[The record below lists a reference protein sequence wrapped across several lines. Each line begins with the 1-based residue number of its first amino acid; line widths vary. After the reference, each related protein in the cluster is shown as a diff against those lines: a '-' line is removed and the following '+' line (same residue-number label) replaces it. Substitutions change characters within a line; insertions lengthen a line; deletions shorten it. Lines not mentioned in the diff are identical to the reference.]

1 MPDPRMNNGVGSRQ
15 PSRCDDP
22 ALDQSIHSHRRTRQ
36 RSREIFT
43 HPRLLHERHSQHGR
57 VLRRE
62 DKRQPAVFGMVHL
75 ENTAV
80 FGGCHV
86 HPPWRGEDGG
96 IGALWP
102 TIVNIVV
109 WHSILRYSLTNHA
122 SELRPRRFGPLRGWH
137 RLVSRRQTVPGAR
150 AGLVIAPPAG
160 AWSGAR
166 CRANGSFIRAGI
178 PVSFSSFLCPGLRR
192 TLPLAL
198 IEIERRIQFG
208 LAGQEFPEPRFVLES
223 FTRLFLEIPQHLLS
237 AGRAVLFVR
246 HGLVEA

>member
-22 ALDQSIHSHRRTRQ
+22 ALDQSIHTHRRRRQ

-86 HPPWRGEDGG
+86 HPPRRGEDGG

-102 TIVNIVV
+102 AVVNIVV

-122 SELRPRRFGPLRGWH
+122 SELRPRRLGPLRGWP

-166 CRANGSFIRAGI
+166 CRANGSFIPSSI
-178 PVSFSSFLCPGLRR
+178 PVNLGAFLCPGGRGN
-192 TLPLAL
+192 LPLAL
-198 IEIERRIQFG
+198 VEIERCVQFG
-208 LAGQEFPEPRFVLES
+208 LAGQQFLEFGLMLEGLA
-223 FTRLFLEIPQHLLS
+223 RLLLEIP
-237 AGRAVLFVR
+237 
-246 HGLVEA
+246 